1 MKGWVV
7 CAATP
12 TSGIRHRFA
21 MLSAVKAFAEKHN
34 YAVSL
39 LWGVTRGVAFCRF
52 EELFSPVSGVLV
64 HNVTEADILQISRA
78 AEVSKRIKVG
88 NLTLQVFRPGKRPAG
103 NLFSWNLIA
112 SRALGE
118 LSSSRWSSV
127 VAQPSRSITAQA
139 QAYARRYGLPSRL
152 GIRIR
157 VIEEITAKT
166 RRPRR
171 IKRELDQTVQSIIRI
186 PWYVKVFVAT
196 DSEYVQQMLASH
208 FSDCVFLPKNFDV
221 CEPTG
226 RYVSRPDKAAM
237 VTFLKEVECL
247 CRCQRVINIGGFLND
262 GSIRQKLMREPY
274 RDAALMH
281 LRAPGRSSQRS

>member
-1 MKGWVV
+1 LQAGEFMNGWVV

-12 TSGIRHRFA
+12 TSGIKHRFA

-39 LWGVTRGVAFCRF
+39 LWGVTPGVAFCRF
-52 EELFSPVSGVLV
+52 EELLSPVSGVLV
-64 HNVTEADILQISRA
+64 HNVSEADILQISRA
-78 AEVSKRIKVG
+78 AEIANRIKVG
-88 NLTLQVFRPGKRPAG
+88 NLTLQVFQPGRKPAG
-103 NLFSWNLIA
+103 NLFSWNLIS
-112 SRALGE
+112 SRALAE
-118 LSSSRWSSV
+118 LSSSRWSHL
-127 VAQPSRSITAQA
+127 VARPSQTIYAQA
-139 QAYARRYGLPSRL
+139 QAYARSHGLANRL
-152 GIRIR
+152 GVRIR
-157 VIEEITAKT
+157 VIEEITAET

-196 DSEYVQQMLASH
+196 DSEYIQQMLASH
-208 FSDCVFLPKNFDV
+208 FADCVFLPKRFDQ
-221 CEPTG
+221 CESTG
-226 RYVSRPDKAAM
+226 RYVYRRDKAAM

-281 LRAPGRSSQRS
+281 LGTR